1 MSWLRLFELF
11 IIISLIV
18 CAIKIGS
25 EKIEVEEE
33 RDELAKKRKELLD
46 IADRATANLD
56 KAKILNSK
64 LQEIMLWFA
73 HEAEELQIYSGRD
86 TKVQYIKAEDLSN
99 LIMRL
104 TDKIVNI
111 K

>member
-1 MSWLRLFELF
+1 MSWSRLLELF
-11 IIISLIV
+11 IIISLLV
-18 CAIKIGS
+18 CAIKIES
-25 EKIEVEEE
+25 EKIEVQKE
-33 RDELAKKRKELLD
+33 RKELEQERKEILD

-64 LQEIMLWFA
+64 LQETMLWFA
-73 HEAEELQIYSGRD
+73 HETGELQTYAVRD
-86 TKVQYIKAEDLSN
+86 TKVQYIKAQDLSN

-104 TDKIVNI
+104 TDKIANI

>member
-33 RDELAKKRKELLD
+33 RDELAKERKEILD
-46 IADRATANLD
+46 IADRATATLD
-56 KAKILNSK
+56 KVKIRNSK
-64 LQEIMLWFA
+64 LQETMLWFA
-73 HEAEELQIYSGRD
+73 HEAGELQIYSGRD

-104 TDKIVNI
+104 TDKIVKI

>member
-1 MSWLRLFELF
+1 MSWSRLFELF

-18 CAIKIGS
+18 CAIKIES
-25 EKIEVEEE
+25 EKVKVERGKEKVE
-33 RDELAKKRKELLD
+33 KDRKELLD
-46 IADRATANLD
+46 IANRATANLD
-56 KAKILNSK
+56 KAKILHSK
-64 LQEIMLWFA
+64 LQETMLWFA
-73 HEAEELQIYSGRD
+73 HETGELQTYSVRD

>member
-11 IIISLIV
+11 IIVSLIV
-18 CAIKIGS
+18 CAIKIES
-25 EKIEVEEE
+25 EKVKVGRGKEKVEK
-33 RDELAKKRKELLD
+33 ARKELLEMSD
-46 IADRATANLD
+46 KTAEALD
-56 KAKILNSK
+56 KVKIRQSK
-64 LQEIMLWFA
+64 LEEAMLWFTHKA
-73 HEAEELQIYSGRD
+73 GELQIYSGRD

>member
-1 MSWLRLFELF
+1 MSWLSLFELF
-11 IIISLIV
+11 VIVSLLI
-18 CAIKIGS
+18 CSIKIES
-25 EKIEVEEE
+25 EKVKVEQ
-33 RDELAKKRKELLD
+33 KRKELLD
-46 IADRATANLD
+46 IANRATANLD
-56 KAKILNSK
+56 KAKILHSK
-64 LQEIMLWFA
+64 LQETMLWFS
-73 HEAEELQIYSGRD
+73 HETGELQTYAVRD

>member
-1 MSWLRLFELF
+1 MSWSRLFELF

-33 RDELAKKRKELLD
+33 RDELAKERKEILD
-46 IADRATANLD
+46 IADRATATLD
-56 KAKILNSK
+56 KVKIRNSK
-64 LQEIMLWFA
+64 LQETMLWFA
-73 HEAEELQIYSGRD
+73 HEAGELQIYSGRD
-86 TKVQYIKAEDLSN
+86 TKVRYIKVEDLSN

-104 TDKIVNI
+104 TDKIVKI

>member
-1 MSWLRLFELF
+1 MSWSRLFELF
-11 IIISLIV
+11 VIISLLV

-33 RDELAKKRKELLD
+33 RDELAKERKEILD
-46 IADRATANLD
+46 IADRATATLD
-56 KAKILNSK
+56 KVKIRQSE
-64 LQEIMLWFA
+64 LQETMLWFA

-86 TKVQYIKAEDLSN
+86 TKIQYIKAEDLSN

-104 TDKIVNI
+104 TDKIVNM
-111 K
+111 

>member
-33 RDELAKKRKELLD
+33 IDELAKERKEILD
-46 IADRATANLD
+46 IANEATANLD
-56 KAKILNSK
+56 KVKIRQSK
-64 LQEIMLWFA
+64 LQETMLWFA
-73 HEAEELQIYSGRD
+73 HEAGELQIYSGQD
-86 TKVQYIKAEDLSN
+86 TKVQYIKVEDLSN

>member
-33 RDELAKKRKELLD
+33 RDELAKKRKEILD
-46 IADRATANLD
+46 IAVRATATLD
-56 KAKILNSK
+56 KVKIRNSK
-64 LQEIMLWFA
+64 LQETMLWFA
-73 HEAEELQIYSGRD
+73 HEAGELQIYSGRD

-104 TDKIVNI
+104 TDKIV
-111 K
+111 KM

>member
-1 MSWLRLFELF
+1 MSWSRLFELF

-25 EKIEVEEE
+25 EKIEVEK
-33 RDELAKKRKELLD
+33 DRKELLD
-46 IADRATANLD
+46 IADRATATLD
-56 KAKILNSK
+56 KVKIRNSK
-64 LQEIMLWFA
+64 LQETMLWFA
-73 HEAEELQIYSGRD
+73 HETGELQTYAVRD

-99 LIMRL
+99 LVMQL
-104 TDKIVNI
+104 TDKIYKI

>member
-1 MSWLRLFELF
+1 MSWLMLFELF

-33 RDELAKKRKELLD
+33 RDELAKERKEILD
-46 IADRATANLD
+46 IADRATATLD
-56 KAKILNSK
+56 KVKIRNSK
-64 LQEIMLWFA
+64 LQETMLWFA
-73 HEAEELQIYSGRD
+73 HEAGELQIYSGRD

-104 TDKIVNI
+104 TDKIVKI

>member
-11 IIISLIV
+11 VIISLLM
-18 CAIKIGS
+18 CSIKVES
-25 EKIEVEEE
+25 EKVKVEQ
-33 RDELAKKRKELLD
+33 KRKELLD
-46 IADRATANLD
+46 IANRATANLD
-56 KAKILNSK
+56 KAKILNDK
-64 LQEIMLWFA
+64 LKETILWFA
-73 HEAEELQIYSGRD
+73 DETGELQTYSVRD

>member
-11 IIISLIV
+11 IIISLFI
-18 CAIKIGS
+18 CSIKVES
-25 EKIEVEEE
+25 EKVKVEQ
-33 RDELAKKRKELLD
+33 KRKELLD
-46 IADRATANLD
+46 IANRAAANLD
-56 KAKILNSK
+56 KAKILNDK
-64 LQEIMLWFA
+64 LKETMLWFA
-73 HEAEELQIYSGRD
+73 DETGELQTYSVRD

-99 LIMRL
+99 LIRRL

>member
-1 MSWLRLFELF
+1 M
-11 IIISLIV
+11 
-18 CAIKIGS
+18 
-25 EKIEVEEE
+25 
-33 RDELAKKRKELLD
+33 
-46 IADRATANLD
+46 ADRATTILD
-56 KAKILNSK
+56 NAKIRNSK

-73 HEAEELQIYSGRD
+73 HETGELQTYAVRD

-104 TDKIVNI
+104 TDKIVKI

>member
-1 MSWLRLFELF
+1 MSWSRLFELF

-25 EKIEVEEE
+25 EKIEVEKE
-33 RDELAKKRKELLD
+33 RKELLD
-46 IADRATANLD
+46 IANRATATLD
-56 KAKILNSK
+56 KAKILHSK
-64 LQEIMLWFA
+64 LQETMLWFA
-73 HEAEELQIYSGRD
+73 HETGELQTYAVRD
-86 TKVQYIKAEDLSN
+86 TKEYIKVEDLSN

>member
-1 MSWLRLFELF
+1 MSWSRLFELF

-18 CAIKIGS
+18 CAIKIES
-25 EKIEVEEE
+25 EKIEVQKE
-33 RDELAKKRKELLD
+33 RKEILD
-46 IADRATANLD
+46 IADRATATLD
-56 KAKILNSK
+56 KVKIRNSK
-64 LQEIMLWFA
+64 LQETMLWFA
-73 HEAEELQIYSGRD
+73 HEAGELQIYSGRD
-86 TKVQYIKAEDLSN
+86 TKVQYIKVEDLSN

>member
-18 CAIKIGS
+18 CAIKIES
-25 EKIEVEEE
+25 EKVKVEKGKEKVE
-33 RDELAKKRKELLD
+33 KQRKELLD
-46 IADRATANLD
+46 IANEATASLD

-64 LQEIMLWFA
+64 LQETMLWFV
-73 HEAEELQIYSGRD
+73 HEAGELQIYSGRD
-86 TKVQYIKAEDLSN
+86 TKVQYIKAQDLSN

-104 TDKIVNI
+104 TDKIVNM
-111 K
+111 

>member
-1 MSWLRLFELF
+1 MSWSRLFELF

-18 CAIKIGS
+18 YAIKIGS
-25 EKIEVEEE
+25 KKIEVEEE
-33 RDELAKKRKELLD
+33 RDELAKKRKEILD
-46 IADRATANLD
+46 IADRATTTLD
-56 KAKILNSK
+56 KVKIRQSE
-64 LQEIMLWFA
+64 LQETMLWFA

-86 TKVQYIKAEDLSN
+86 TQVQYIKAEDLSN

-104 TDKIVNI
+104 TDKIVKI

>member
-33 RDELAKKRKELLD
+33 RDELAKERKEILD
-46 IADRATANLD
+46 IANEATANLD
-56 KAKILNSK
+56 KVKIRQSK
-64 LQEIMLWFA
+64 LQETMLWFA
-73 HEAEELQIYSGRD
+73 HEAGELQIYSGRD

-104 TDKIVNI
+104 TDKIVKI

>member
-1 MSWLRLFELF
+1 MSWSRLFELF

-33 RDELAKKRKELLD
+33 RDELAKKRKEILD
-46 IADRATANLD
+46 IANRATATLD
-56 KAKILNSK
+56 KAKILHSK
-64 LQEIMLWFA
+64 LQETMLWFA
-73 HEAEELQIYSGRD
+73 HETGELQTYAVRD

>member
-1 MSWLRLFELF
+1 MSWSRLFELF

-18 CAIKIGS
+18 CAIKIES
-25 EKIEVEEE
+25 EKIEVEK
-33 RDELAKKRKELLD
+33 DRKELLD
-46 IADRATANLD
+46 IANEATANLD

-64 LQEIMLWFA
+64 LEETMLWFA
-73 HEAEELQIYSGRD
+73 HEAGELQIYSGRD
-86 TKVQYIKAEDLSN
+86 TKVQYIKVEDLSN

-104 TDKIVNI
+104 TDKIVKI

>member
-1 MSWLRLFELF
+1 MSWSRLFELF
-11 IIISLIV
+11 VIISLLV

-33 RDELAKKRKELLD
+33 RDELAKERKEILD
-46 IADRATANLD
+46 IADRATATLD
-56 KAKILNSK
+56 KVKIRNSK
-64 LQEIMLWFA
+64 LQETMLWFA
-73 HEAEELQIYSGRD
+73 REAGELQTYAVRD

-104 TDKIVNI
+104 TDKIVNM
-111 K
+111 

>member
-18 CAIKIGS
+18 CAIKIES

-33 RDELAKKRKELLD
+33 RDKLAKQRKELLD
-46 IADRATANLD
+46 IANRATANFD
-56 KAKILNSK
+56 KAKILYSK
-64 LQEIMLWFA
+64 LEEAILWFA
-73 HEAEELQIYSGRD
+73 HETGELQTYAVRD

>member
-1 MSWLRLFELF
+1 MSWSRLFELF

-33 RDELAKKRKELLD
+33 RDELAKERKEILD
-46 IADRATANLD
+46 IADRATATLD
-56 KAKILNSK
+56 KVKIRQSK
-64 LQEIMLWFA
+64 LQETMLWFA
-73 HEAEELQIYSGRD
+73 HEAGELQIYSGRD

-104 TDKIVNI
+104 TDKIVKI

>member
-11 IIISLIV
+11 IIVSLIV
-18 CAIKIGS
+18 CAIKIEL
-25 EKIEVEEE
+25 EKVKVEKGKEKVE
-33 RDELAKKRKELLD
+33 NDRKELLEMSD
-46 IADRATANLD
+46 KTAEALD
-56 KAKILNSK
+56 KVKIRQSK
-64 LQEIMLWFA
+64 LQETMLWFA
-73 HEAEELQIYSGRD
+73 HEAGELQIYSGRD

>member
-1 MSWLRLFELF
+1 MSWIRLIELF

-18 CAIKIGS
+18 CAIKIES
-25 EKIEVEEE
+25 EKVKVQRGKEKVEKE
-33 RDELAKKRKELLD
+33 RKELLD
-46 IADRATANLD
+46 IANRATATLD
-56 KAKILNSK
+56 KVKIRNSK
-64 LQEIMLWFA
+64 LQETMLWFA
-73 HEAEELQIYSGRD
+73 HEAGELQIYSGRD
-86 TKVQYIKAEDLSN
+86 TQVQYIKAEDLSN

>member
-11 IIISLIV
+11 VIISLLV
-18 CAIKIGS
+18 CAIKIGL

-33 RDELAKKRKELLD
+33 RDKLAKERKEILD
-46 IADRATANLD
+46 IADRATATLD
-56 KAKILNSK
+56 KVKIRNSK
-64 LQEIMLWFA
+64 LQETMLWFA
-73 HEAEELQIYSGRD
+73 HETGKLQIYSGRD
-86 TKVQYIKAEDLSN
+86 TKVQYIKVEDLSN

-104 TDKIVNI
+104 TDKIVKI

>member
-1 MSWLRLFELF
+1 MSWSRLFELF

-18 CAIKIGS
+18 CAIKIES
-25 EKIEVEEE
+25 EKIEVQKE
-33 RDELAKKRKELLD
+33 RKELEKERKEILD
-46 IADRATANLD
+46 IADRATATLD
-56 KAKILNSK
+56 KVKIRNSK

-73 HEAEELQIYSGRD
+73 HETGELQTYAVRD
-86 TKVQYIKAEDLSN
+86 TNVQYIKAEDLSN

>member
-1 MSWLRLFELF
+1 MSWSRLFELF

-33 RDELAKKRKELLD
+33 RDELAKERKEILD
-46 IADRATANLD
+46 IADRATATLD
-56 KAKILNSK
+56 KVKIRNSK
-64 LQEIMLWFA
+64 LQETMLWFA
-73 HEAEELQIYSGRD
+73 HEAGELQIYSGRD
-86 TKVQYIKAEDLSN
+86 SKIQYIKAEDLSN

-104 TDKIVNI
+104 TDKIVKI